1 MQFITDCLV
10 LKIEEF
16 SIKTVSIDNTVYV
29 LYDQKD
35 ERYIIRGQR
44 NGETSLDHNFSYNC
58 ENIKSLEYFI
68 SFIMC
73 QQNLLTVT
81 LYNLDNLP
89 YDSKN
94 ITYDYLSENTN
105 DDNELAEY
113 EKVNYST
120 KRLKNLLKTIKN
132 VFNNYN

>member
-16 SIKTVSIDNTVYV
+16 SIESVSIDNTVYV

-44 NGETSLDHNFSYNC
+44 NGATTLDHNFSYNC

-73 QQNLLTVT
+73 QQNLFTVT
-81 LYNLDNLP
+81 LYNLDDLP
-89 YDSKN
+89 YNSKN

-105 DDNELAEY
+105 DNNELAEY
-113 EKVNYST
+113 EKLNYST
-120 KRLKNLLKTIKN
+120 KILKNLFKTIKN